1 MKSLFDPCCHLC
13 THSPE
18 QPCANF
24 ILCLKNG
31 PLCHDSK
38 NCQQKKEEQRL
49 FVSEEAEDTV
59 FVTIGMG
66 SCGLAAGAQK
76 VYNFFQRQLQ
86 RRGFQA
92 YVKKTGCLGFCSEEV
107 LVRVKKPGKTAVLF
121 SRVNVE
127 KASEIIDLYLEKDIL
142 PEEYVFG
149 GDFLKQG
156 DSLAKEKFAL
166 NTQILGKQ
174 KRVVMRNA
182 GIIDPTS
189 LEAYVLQGG
198 FSAFNEALKENDP
211 LKILKTVIDSG
222 LRGRGGAGFLTGEK
236 WRQFRNGAKPKL
248 VIANGHESDPAA
260 FTNRALLESD
270 PFSVLEGLMI
280 AAFCGG
286 AEQGIVYVRANYD
299 LAISHLTQ
307 AINSLHQAGLLGE
320 NILGSGFNFNINL
333 EISPGAFVAG
343 EETAL
348 IATLAGERGMPK
360 PRPPYPTET
369 KEPILVNNCETLANI
384 PTILNIGVEK
394 YHEIGSEKSPGTKLL
409 SLAGKVRQIGYIEVP
424 FGMSLREIIFD
435 LGGGL
440 RGNRPFKAAQVG
452 GPSGGF
458 LSASFLDTPMEFDS
472 LEALGL
478 SLGSGSIVVIDD
490 ESCIVALNRYN
501 LEFMS
506 KESCGR
512 CIPCR
517 EGIYRLLEII
527 DSIVTKDNLGT
538 ESGLKRYQTLSQLE
552 KLAQVIA
559 DTSACGLGQC
569 APNPVLSSLK
579 FFREEYEAHIFSQKC
594 PAKQCKGLLTY
605 RIDADLCKGCSVCL
619 ERCPEGAIVGE
630 RKHSHFILADR
641 CTRCGICLEFCSF
654 AAIIIS

>member
-1 MKSLFDPCCHLC
+1 MKSLLEPCCHLC

-18 QPCANF
+18 HPCVDF
-24 ILCLKNG
+24 IICLKTG

-38 NCQQKKEEQRL
+38 SCQQEKEKQKL
-49 FVSEEAEDTV
+49 CVNEEAEDV
-59 FVTIGMG
+59 VYVTIGMA

-76 VYNFFQRQLQ
+76 VYNFFQRQLK
-86 RRGFQA
+86 RRGYQA

-107 LVRVKKPGKTAVLF
+107 LVRVKKPGKTTVIF

-127 KASEIIDLYLEKDIL
+127 KASDIIDLYLEKDIL
-142 PEEYVFG
+142 PEEYVWG
-149 GDFLKQG
+149 RDFYKPG
-156 DSLAKEKFAL
+156 NSNFAKGNEI
-166 NTQILGKQ
+166 ILGKQ
-174 KRVVMRNA
+174 KRLIMKNA

-189 LEAYVLQGG
+189 LEAYILQGG
-198 FSAFNEALKENDP
+198 FTAFNEVLKEKDP
-211 LKILKTVIDSG
+211 EKIIKTVIDSG

-236 WRQFRNGAKPKL
+236 WRQFREGAKPKL

-270 PFSVLEGLMI
+270 PLSVLEGLMI

-286 AEQGIVYVRANYD
+286 AEQGIIYVRGNYD

-307 AINSLHQAGLLGE
+307 IIKTLNQAGLLGK
-320 NILGSGFNFNINL
+320 NILGSGFNFNVNL

-360 PRPPYPTET
+360 PRPPYPTEMR
-369 KEPILVNNCETLANI
+369 KPILVNNCETLANI
-384 PTILNIGVEK
+384 PAILNLGVEK
-394 YHEIGSEKSPGTKLL
+394 YREIGSEKSPGTKIF
-409 SLAGKVRQIGYIEVP
+409 SLAGKVRQVGYIEVP

-440 RGNRPFKAAQVG
+440 RSNRPFKAAQVG

-458 LSASFLDTPMEFDS
+458 LAASFLDTPMDYDS

-490 ESCIVALNRYN
+490 ESCIVALNRFN

-527 DSIVTKDNLGT
+527 DSIVTRDNLGT
-538 ESGLKRYQTLSQLE
+538 ENGLKRYQTLSQLE

-559 DTSACGLGQC
+559 DTSACGLGQG

-654 AAIIIS
+654 SAIIIS